1 MADTW
6 RVVSQRQSSD
16 ISPGGQFQEVME
28 VVVETVT
35 GTSLTVRVPLSQYNA
50 ETVQAM
56 IERRVT
62 DALAVEE
69 L

>member
-16 ISPGGQFQEVME
+16 ITADGRFQEVME
-28 VVVETVT
+28 VTVETVT
-35 GTSLTVRVPLSQYNA
+35 GTSLLVRIPLSQYSA
-50 ETVQAM
+50 EVAKQL
-56 IERRVT
+56 IEQRVS